1 MKASDWCE
9 ITAIPHQI
17 GTSNAVLSILRI
29 VFVEIIKKEFAKF
42 QNSGNLQSTKAFRN
56 TMKAITLNPTE
67 KESPRLERLTLIAA
81 GMTLL
86 TAVYLLVTN
95 LV

>member
-1 MKASDWCE
+1 M
-9 ITAIPHQI
+9 
-17 GTSNAVLSILRI
+17 RI
-29 VFVEIIKKEFAKF
+29 IDSENRFCRNYQKEFAKF
-42 QNSGNLQSTKAFRN
+42 QNSGNLQSTQAFRI

-86 TAVYLLVTN
+86 TAIYLLVTN